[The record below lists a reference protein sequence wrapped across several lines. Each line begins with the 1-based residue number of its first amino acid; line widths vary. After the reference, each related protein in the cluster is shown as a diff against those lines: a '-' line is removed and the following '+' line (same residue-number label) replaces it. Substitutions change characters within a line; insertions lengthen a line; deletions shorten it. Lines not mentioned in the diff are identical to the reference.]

1 MNLIRPSRFFGGSR
15 FYTQQVLCY
24 FSRLAVGVCFLVLV
38 ASAQQ
43 PCSIERIAGG
53 GSIITGAGRPATQA
67 EILDPADAR
76 VGPDGLLY
84 IADRGQDVIW
94 RVLGDE
100 TIELFAGT
108 GASGASGDEGPA
120 TQALLDGPE
129 SLAFGP
135 DGSLFVFSGGDFL
148 IRRIDAGGVIHAH
161 AGSGAAIGTGTQ
173 YEPGMTAS
181 QMPLGF
187 GTRIAVGPSGEVYA
201 TLPGQNRVVRINSDG
216 EVLPIAGG
224 GADGKQAGST
234 GDGGPAA
241 DALLAGPAD
250 VAADSAGNLYIADQ
264 RNNRIRLID
273 TNGIIQSLDAAASLY
288 QLQMVREV
296 EVDAADVVYWID
308 QDAVRRL
315 PAPGAPE
322 TYPLAVGNGFS
333 LGPAGEVYSFSQGQV
348 RRQSPGDAAPTHIA
362 GVGWAA
368 AFGNGGPALNAR
380 FVSPRGLAV
389 GPGGEVF
396 VVDDDSNRVRIVRMN
411 GAIDAFAGTG
421 TAGFSGDGGP
431 ASAAELHR
439 PSDVTVG
446 PNGDLFIADWLNS
459 RIRRVDAGGMIST
472 FAGNGLPGCVHDF
485 DTNECGDGGP
495 AVDGVVPRPIQID
508 AGPDGS
514 LHILDSNSSR
524 RVFGPGPRDW
534 LRRISP
540 EGILETA
547 PFLSLDAG
555 GNLAQARHLAAKLDG
570 GSLAFADGPA
580 SLQDEKYIAADYAE
594 PEASTSL
601 VSNLNDYLSRPP
613 NALSYGADGSLYAAV
628 GAMLLRVSPDGNVN
642 TLVGSGGF
650 PTGAPVPLTL
660 DGYQAIAD
668 VAVGPD
674 GDLYL
679 LADNRVYRL
688 SQPASCDLSPKP
700 EIAVEGIRHGATYE
714 GPAGPS
720 FPARVAP
727 GQIVNIFGRRLGPE
741 ELAGGQISG
750 GFVTTETGGVRV
762 LVDGQPAPML
772 FASAG
777 QLGAIIPYG
786 TSSEGAVPLQVE
798 VDGVLSEPR
807 QVQLSLARP
816 GIFTLDSSGQGPG
829 AILNQNG
836 SLNTAA
842 NPARPGEVIVLWATG
857 EGQTNPP
864 GVDGRIANGALPQPV
879 QSVEATIGLVD
890 ATVLYA
896 GAGPG
901 MVAGVMQVNL
911 LVPEGLVAGAQVLN
925 LEVGQFSF
933 GSFVAQ
939 SVTVFVA
946 P

>member
-1 MNLIRPSRFFGGSR
+1 L
-15 FYTQQVLCY
+15 
-24 FSRLAVGVCFLVLV
+24 
-38 ASAQQ
+38 ASAGLAPQ

-53 GSIITGAGRPATQA
+53 GSIITGAGGPATQA

-84 IADRGQDVIW
+84 IADRAQDVIW
-94 RVLGDE
+94 RVLGDS

-108 GASGASGDEGPA
+108 GASGSTGDEGPA

-148 IRRIDAGGVIHAH
+148 IRRIDAGGVIHAL
-161 AGSGAAIGTGTQ
+161 AGSGAPIGTGTQ

-187 GTRIAVGPSGEVYA
+187 GTRIAIGPAGEVYA
-201 TLPGQNRVVRINSDG
+201 TLPGQNRVVRINPDG

-224 GADGKQAGST
+224 GVDGKQAGST
-234 GDGGPAA
+234 GDGGPAV

-250 VAADSAGNLYIADQ
+250 LAVDSSGAIYIADQ
-264 RNNRIRLID
+264 RNDRIRVVD
-273 TNGIIQSLDAAASLY
+273 TNGIIQTLDASSSLY
-288 QLQMVREV
+288 PLQMVREV
-296 EVDAADVVYWID
+296 EVDAADVVYWLD

-322 TYPLAVGNGFS
+322 TYLPGVGIRS
-333 LGPAGEVYSFSQGQV
+333 LGPSGEVYSFSQGQV
-348 RRQSPGDAAPTHIA
+348 RRQSPGDAAPTHVA

-368 AFGNGGPALNAR
+368 GFGDGGPALNAR

-389 GPGGEVF
+389 GLGGEVF
-396 VVDDDSNRVRIVRMN
+396 VVDYDSNRVRVVRTN
-411 GAIDAFAGTG
+411 GTIDPFAGTG

-439 PSDVTVG
+439 PTDVTVG
-446 PNGDLFIADWLNS
+446 PNGDLFVADWLNS
-459 RIRRVDAGGMIST
+459 RIRRVDAGGIIST

-524 RVFGPGPRDW
+524 RVFGPAPRDW

-555 GNLAQARHLAAKLDG
+555 GNLAQARQLAAKLDG
-570 GSLAFADGPA
+570 GSLAFAVGPA
-580 SLQDEKYIAADYAE
+580 SPSDQKYVAVDYAG
-594 PEASTSL
+594 PDASTSL
-601 VSNLNDYLSRPP
+601 ETNLNDYLSRPP
-613 NALSYGADGSLYAAV
+613 DALAYGADGSLYAAV
-628 GAMLLRVSPDGNVN
+628 GAMLLRVSPDGDVN
-642 TLVGSGGF
+642 TLVGSGEF
-650 PTGAPVPLTL
+650 PTGAPVPVTL
-660 DGYQAIAD
+660 EGYQAIAD

-679 LADNRVYRL
+679 LAESRVYRL
-688 SQPASCDLSPKP
+688 REPASCDLSPKP
-700 EIAVEGIRHGATYE
+700 EIAVEGVRHAATFE
-714 GPAGPS
+714 GPLGPS

-727 GQIVNIFGRRLGPE
+727 GQIVAIFGRRLGPE
-741 ELAGGQISG
+741 QLAGGQVSG

-772 FASAG
+772 YASAG
-777 QLGAIIPYG
+777 QLAAIIPYG
-786 TSSEGAVPLQVE
+786 FSADGARSLQVE

-807 QVQLSLARP
+807 DIQLVDANP

-829 AILNQNG
+829 AILNQDG

-842 NPARPGEVIVLWATG
+842 NPARAGEVIVLWATG

-864 GVDGRIANGALPQPV
+864 GVDGLIANGALPQPV
-879 QSVEATIGLVD
+879 LPIKADIDFVD
-890 ATVLYA
+890 AEVLYA

-911 LVPEGLVAGAQVLN
+911 IVPPGLTRSGALGLTLQVGD
-925 LEVGQFSF
+925 VSTTTG
-933 GSFVAQ
+933 VTAP
-939 SVTVFVA
+939 VTVFVA